1 MKKSNIYLNV
11 LLFFLTCYQWNRIFT
26 SKQQIL
32 VKESYPEPYAES
44 YGGGGYG
51 GDGGYGGGGYDW

>member
-1 MKKSNIYLNV
+1 LKKKNFDFYV
-11 LLFFLTCYQWNRIFT
+11 LTCYQWNRVIE
-26 SKQQIL
+26 SRQKIL

-51 GDGGYGGGGYDW
+51 DGGYGGGGYDW